1 MRSVVRERVAG
12 AKSSIIAPGAAALM
26 AFTRT
31 SGGLAATSAAHAVE
45 VRISDTGGA
54 SDRTLRFGSDGCV
67 ALTVERSVS

>member
-12 AKSSIIAPGAAALM
+12 ARSSIIAPGAAALM

-31 SGGLAATSAAHAVE
+31 SRGAASTSGAHAVE
-45 VRISDTGGA
+45 VRIADTGGA
-54 SDRTLRFGSDGCV
+54 SERTLRFGNDGCV